1 MWQVDAQWAWVPLP
15 GAMLGDEEDATLR
28 LAPRW
33 AELEPEAVR
42 ATHLVTLSDRV
53 PLTTCRDQHHETV
66 SC

>member
-1 MWQVDAQWAWVPLP
+1 MLRARQVDAQWAWVPLP

-42 ATHLVTLSDRV
+42 TVTRSHIAS
-53 PLTTCRDQHHETV
+53 P
-66 SC
+66 

>member
-1 MWQVDAQWAWVPLP
+1 MDAQWAWVPLP

-42 ATHLVTLSDRV
+42 HHPCAWSLL
-53 PLTTCRDQHHETV
+53 PLI
-66 SC
+66 